1 MVDEDLSLMNAG
13 DSNGSDED
21 NDEQGEAD
29 LQNLEEPGPN
39 RKGDGIAQADLGAA
53 AEAQVEPVPEAGLP
67 RSPEDGF
74 LRGEPS

>member
-1 MVDEDLSLMNAG
+1 MNDG
-13 DSNGSDED
+13 DSNG
-21 NDEQGEAD
+21 NDENNDKQGEAD

-39 RKGDGIAQADLGAA
+39 RKGGGIAQAELGAA
-53 AEAQVEPVPEAGLP
+53 AAAQVEPVPEVGLP